1 MEHIFEEN
9 IHRFEHKEVILGID
23 EAGRGPVLGP
33 MVYACL
39 FYPKEN
45 ENLLKMISVDDSKR
59 LSSQNRDKINEKIRS
74 LKDKFGWRI
83 HIMSPEY
90 LSCEMQ
96 RKKKNNLNE
105 ISHSAAINLI
115 KYIINCEVKVKEVY
129 IDTVG
134 PPDTYRSKLM
144 NIFPGI
150 DITVK
155 PKADALFPS
164 VSGASILAKVKRDD
178 FLSNWWTQASVESCD
193 FNGNKISN
201 YEQGSGYPG
210 DPKTKEFLR
219 RVFDPVF
226 GFPNIVRFSWS
237 TASEIIEKDGYSV
250 NWGELELNNNQQKIN
265 FNRPQQNVIPTGSKY
280 LLSQKLIRKKVVFY
294 D

>member
-45 ENLLKMISVDDSKR
+45 ENLLKMISVDD
-59 LSSQNRDKINEKIRS
+59 
-74 LKDKFGWRI
+74 
-83 HIMSPEY
+83 
-90 LSCEMQ
+90 
-96 RKKKNNLNE
+96 
-105 ISHSAAINLI
+105 LI

-265 FNRPQQNVIPTGSKY
+265 FNRPQQNG
-280 LLSQKLIRKKVVFY
+280 KLFSSNFALNE
-294 D
+294 DMH

>member
-9 IHRFEHKEVILGID
+9 IHGFEHKEVIMGID

-45 ENLLKMISVDDSKR
+45 EDLLKKINVDDSKR
-59 LSSQNRDKINEKIRS
+59 LSSQNRDKINEKIRT
-74 LKDKFGWRI
+74 LKRKFGWRI

-96 RKKKNNLNE
+96 KKKKNNLNE

-115 KYIINCEVKVKEVY
+115 KYVINSKVKVKEIY

-134 PPDTYRSKLM
+134 PPDTYKSKLTS
-144 NIFPGI
+144 IFPSI
-150 DITVK
+150 NITVK
-155 PKADALFPS
+155 PKADSLFPS
-164 VSGASILAKVKRDD
+164 VSGASILAKVKRDGL
-178 FLSNWWTQASVESCD
+178 LSNWWAQTSIECCD

-219 RVFDPVF
+219 RIFDPVF

-237 TASEIIEKDGYSV
+237 TASEIIEKSGYSV
-250 NWGELELNNNQQKIN
+250 KWEEQELTGNQQKIN
-265 FNRPQQNVIPTGSKY
+265 LNGFQQNSKFSIFK
-280 LLSQKLIRKKVVFY
+280 LSITRNHTN

>member
-1 MEHIFEEN
+1 MEHTFEEN
-9 IHRFEHKEVILGID
+9 ILGFEHKEVILGID

-45 ENLLKMISVDDSKR
+45 EDLLKKINVDDSKR
-59 LSSQNRDKINEKIRS
+59 LSSQNRDKIYDKIKN

-90 LSCEMQ
+90 LSCEMH

-105 ISHSAAINLI
+105 ISHLAAISKFIQINYYIFMLLDLI
-115 KYIINCEVKVKEVY
+115 KYVINNKVNVKEIY

-134 PPDTYRSKLM
+134 PPDSYRNKLI

-150 DITVK
+150 NITVK
-155 PKADALFPS
+155 PKADSLFPS

-178 FLSNWWTQASVESCD
+178 ILSNWWGQTSIECCD

-210 DPKTKEFLR
+210 DPKTREFLR
-219 RVFDPVF
+219 RIFDPIF

-237 TASEIIEKDGYSV
+237 TASEIIEKSGYSV
-250 NWGELELNNNQQKIN
+250 TWGENELNNSQQKIE
-265 FNRPQQNVIPTGSKY
+265 FNRPQKNC
-280 LLSQKLIRKKVVFY
+280 KLFIF
-294 D
+294 